1 MSDLNPSLP
10 APETEYLPAEVYVVR
25 PPHPR
30 YWLHILLFVAT
41 IFTTLV
47 VGAKMEF
54 DFLNNVPP
62 FVHGDET
69 LPLFPVGW
77 ALHEPS
83 RLLLGIPF
91 SATLLLILLAHEMGH
106 YLYCR
111 YYGVY
116 ATLPFFIPAPTL
128 IGTLGAVIRI
138 RSPIR
143 SRCALFDIGIAGPI
157 AGFTVALIVLVIAMN
172 HSRVM
177 PGVMANSDVEMG
189 YPLIFHLLWTVLPL
203 ADVHGGSSALQDIY
217 FHPTA
222 IAAWV
227 GMFAT
232 ALNLLPGGQLDGGHI
247 VFALNPRA
255 HRIVSRLTIL
265 ALIPMAFYFWAG
277 WLLWAILL
285 RISGMRHPMVEE
297 WPGVTPGRRWLAAFA
312 LLMMVVTLT
321 PGTVRA
327 QLVATGGS
335 RYTRAIDF
343 VAPRLAGCRAG
354 VSPALKC
361 RQDAGASRA
370 SPPRPWPSSPGRA
383 HRQRLPGPQSTGGL
397 QPVSWA
403 GGRRKE
409 RPHRCR
415 PRRRQKR

>member
-1 MSDLNPSLP
+1 MRRRLFM
-10 APETEYLPAEVYVVR
+10 ETKLCHFFR
-25 PPHPR
+25 C
-30 YWLHILLFVAT
+30 
-41 IFTTLV
+41 
-47 VGAKMEF
+47 
-54 DFLNNVPP
+54 
-62 FVHGDET
+62 
-69 LPLFPVGW
+69 GW

-157 AGFTVALIVLVIAMN
+157 AGFVAALIVLVIAMH
-172 HSRVM
+172 HSRVV

-189 YPLIFHLLWTVLPL
+189 YPLIFHILWTVLPL
-203 ADVHGGSSALQDIY
+203 ADVHGGSSLLQDIY

-255 HRIVSRLTIL
+255 HRIVSTADDCGADSDGVLFLGGL
-265 ALIPMAFYFWAG
+265 AAVGNSA
-277 WLLWAILL
+277 AHQ
-285 RISGMRHPMVEE
+285 RHAASH
-297 WPGVTPGRRWLAAFA
+297 GRRMAGSDSGAALAGGVRIADDDCDA
-312 LLMMVVTLT
+312 DARA
-321 PGTVRA
+321 VRA
-327 QLVATGGS
+327 QFA
-335 RYTRAIDF
+335 A
-343 VAPRLAGCRAG
+343 A
-354 VSPALKC
+354 
-361 RQDAGASRA
+361 
-370 SPPRPWPSSPGRA
+370 GRA
-383 HRQRLPGPQSTGGL
+383 RD
-397 QPVSWA
+397 
-403 GGRRKE
+403 
-409 RPHRCR
+409 
-415 PRRRQKR
+415 PRTIGIS

>member
-1 MSDLNPSLP
+1 MSDLVFMSDLNPP
-10 APETEYLPAEVYVVR
+10 FPGPTAEYLPPEVHVIS
-25 PPHPR
+25 PPRPR
-30 YWLHILLFVAT
+30 YALHILLFVAT

-47 VGAKMEF
+47 VGAKMQF
-54 DFLNNVPP
+54 DFLHNLPP

-157 AGFTVALIVLVIAMN
+157 AGFLVALTVLVIAMP

-177 PGVMANSDVEMG
+177 PGAMAESDIQMG
-189 YPLIFHLLWTVLPL
+189 YPLIFRIVWAVLPL
-203 ADVHGGSSALQDIY
+203 ANIHAGASSIRSIY

-247 VFALNPRA
+247 VFALSPRA
-255 HRIVSRLTIL
+255 HRPVSRLTIL
-265 ALIPMAFYFWAG
+265 ALIPMAFYFWVG
-277 WLLWAILL
+277 WLIWAILL

-297 WPGVTPGRRWLAAFA
+297 WPGVTGGRRWLAAFG
-312 LLMMVVTLT
+312 LLMMILTLT
-321 PGTVRA
+321 PAPFAHSSLRQVVQEFRS
-327 QLVATGGS
+327 S
-335 RYTRAIDF
+335 R
-343 VAPRLAGCRAG
+343 
-354 VSPALKC
+354 
-361 RQDAGASRA
+361 
-370 SPPRPWPSSPGRA
+370 
-383 HRQRLPGPQSTGGL
+383 
-397 QPVSWA
+397 
-403 GGRRKE
+403 
-409 RPHRCR
+409 
-415 PRRRQKR
+415 